1 MKKFIKSILFFNIL
15 LAISMIFSRN
25 IGNLDELW
33 NYNFAR
39 NLVKRKYSICRF

>member
-1 MKKFIKSILFFNIL
+1 MKKFIKSIFIFNIL
-15 LAISMIFSRN
+15 LISLMIFGRS